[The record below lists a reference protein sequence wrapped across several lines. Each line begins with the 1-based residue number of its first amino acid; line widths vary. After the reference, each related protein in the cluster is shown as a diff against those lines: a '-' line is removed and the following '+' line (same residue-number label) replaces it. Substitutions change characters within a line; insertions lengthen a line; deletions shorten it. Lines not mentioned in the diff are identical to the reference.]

1 MIMIMI
7 DNEKKTEPLED
18 PMMFDDMETSLLW
31 EKLQSLQEETNK
43 IKTILN
49 TRQVETKDCQL
60 DEIMVYIYKA

>member
-1 MIMIMI
+1 MIMI

-60 DEIMVYIYKA
+60 DEIMVYIYKE